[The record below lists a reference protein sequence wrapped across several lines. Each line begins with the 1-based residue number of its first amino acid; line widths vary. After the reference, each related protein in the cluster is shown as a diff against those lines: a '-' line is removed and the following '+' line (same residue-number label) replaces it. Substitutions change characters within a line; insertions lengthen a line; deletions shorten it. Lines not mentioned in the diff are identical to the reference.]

1 MKLSEKKLIYNVIS
15 CQQKSLASKT
25 MREAWCNQAG
35 ENPLFIRIIDNQF
48 RASRS
53 VMGPGML
60 WQRERTESQRIL
72 RMRQRLRELYSISR
86 RPREDKSAREE
97 TPGLSKPKKK
107 KKNRP
112 QLNHRSQQ
120 NDLGQVRS
128 HIFQGK
134 IPVCT

>member
-1 MKLSEKKLIYNVIS
+1 MIS
-15 CQQKSLASKT
+15 WKQKSLASKT

-35 ENPLFIRIIDNQF
+35 ENPHFIRIIDNQF
-48 RASRS
+48 TASRS

-60 WQRERTESQRIL
+60 WQSERSESREHW

-86 RPREDKSAREE
+86 SPREDKSARKE

-107 KKNRP
+107 KKNRS
-112 QLNHRSQQ
+112 QLNHQSQQ

-128 HIFQGK
+128 PIFQGK
-134 IPVCT
+134 IPVCI